1 MSEINMDVI
10 NGYLIAAEKINQ
22 AKFDFLCARDAQRA
36 AVRLMNYM
44 TDEFCTKKNE
54 LAQAKLDA
62 KPAFKSYKKYCD
74 NKEIK

>member
-22 AKFDFLCARDAQRA
+22 AKHDFLCAKDAQHA
-36 AVRLMNYM
+36 AVKLMDYM
-44 TDEFCTKKNE
+44 TDECRIKEAE
-54 LAQAKLDA
+54 LVQAKLDA
-62 KPAFKSYKKYCD
+62 KPAFKAYKQYCA